1 MADSNHIDHMEAAV
15 RSLRAQFSVIHGK
28 QEDNIEV
35 LQELADAF
43 MADLSQLVHAAGG
56 DSSFLTPVVEGI
68 RDDIALCFFEE
79 NPIQAD
85 VFKPRPGLLKLIVQG
100 ADMRGSR

>member
-1 MADSNHIDHMEAAV
+1 MSAHLTSMQAA
-15 RSLRAQFSVIHGK
+15 LDAAKTQFSLIQGR

-43 MADLSQLVHAAGG
+43 MSELSQLVHAAGG

-68 RDDIALCFFEE
+68 RNDIALCFFE
-79 NPIQAD
+79 NVGPVVSP
-85 VFKPRPGLLKLIVQG
+85 VFKPRRGLGNDLVQG
-100 ADMRGSR
+100 FIFHAAE